1 MARPK
6 KNNADYFPHDA
17 DMRND
22 PKIRALR
29 RKFGLKGYAIWNM
42 FLEFLT
48 DSEFFECEW
57 NRMNIELLAGDFEV
71 DPIELKDIIRY
82 CQDIKLLNV
91 DGQVIYSQK
100 LIERFESLLVRRKR
114 QRKTTEKELSI
125 TKTPKAE
132 DIGDQKSQSK
142 VKESKEDTP
151 KEYSEKEFLMDWNE
165 QRKKHLK
172 KPSYL
177 NLLGKTED
185 KEIFRELILNY
196 SREDFQNALVGLFK
210 QKKFPQDNKSMQSNP
225 SHFLKHFNSYITAFH
240 DKNTNLYGKVT
251 NQTL

>member
-42 FLEFLT
+42 FLESLT
-48 DSEFFECEW
+48 NSEYFESEW
-57 NRMNIELLAGDFEV
+57 NEMNIELLAGDYRDRSDRTKGHYYVLPRHKTF
-71 DPIELKDIIRY
+71 
-82 CQDIKLLNV
+82 KL
-91 DGQVIYSQK
+91 DGEKIYSKK
-100 LIERFESLLVRRKR
+100 LIDRFESLLVRRKR
-114 QRKTTEKELSI
+114 QRKTKEKELSI
-125 TKTPKAE
+125 AETPTAN
-132 DIGDQKSQSK
+132 DIGDQNSQSK
-142 VKESKEDTP
+142 EKESKGDTP
-151 KEYSEKEFLMDWNE
+151 KEYSEKEFLSDWNE
-165 QRKKHLK
+165 QRKKHLN

-185 KEIFRELILNY
+185 KEIFRDLKRNH

-210 QKKFPQDNKSMQSNP
+210 QKKFPQNNISMQSNP
-225 SHFLKHFNSYITAFH
+225 SHFLKYFNSYITAFH
-240 DKNTNLYGKVT
+240 DKNTNLYGKVI
-251 NQTL
+251 NQTP